1 MMITNYQMVQI
12 VWFTVL
18 IHVVRQLHTF
28 RVVRYDEPECSSA
41 QYFRYFQ
48 SNQDFEER
56 ICHFTVPRM
65 HIT

>member
-18 IHVVRQLHTF
+18 IHIVRQIHTF
-28 RVVRYDEPECSSA
+28 RVERYDCSSA

-56 ICHFTVPRM
+56 ICHYTVPRM